1 MNSELIEKA
10 IDSICEKYLNDE
22 RVYIKIV
29 AGIAYR
35 AGVAAGEGRLAESES
50 EKAHLISAMK
60 DCWTE
65 MMRAKK
71 ALENQELNYPT
82 LESSDPHLNDWI

>member
-1 MNSELIEKA
+1 MTPEMVDEA
-10 IDSICEKYLNDE
+10 IDAVCNKYLNDE
-22 RVYIKIV
+22 SVYIKVV

-35 AGVAAGEGRLAESES
+35 AGMAAGEGRLLESES

-65 MMRAKK
+65 MMRAREVAK
-71 ALENQELNYPT
+71 NTVP
-82 LESSDPHLNDWI
+82 ESWVDPHLSDWI